1 MTMPTDR
8 NGTPG
13 SVTRL
18 ETGIPGFDT
27 VADGGLPTGRATL
40 IAGTAGSGK
49 TVFATQ
55 FLACGI
61 RDFDEPGVFITFE
74 DTPADI
80 RTNMRGFGWDIE
92 AWERDGKW
100 AFVDASP
107 RPEDQ
112 AVLVGDFDLSALL
125 ARMEAAIRR
134 TGAKRVAMDSVNAL
148 FSLYRDHA
156 VLRAELYRIVN
167 TIKALGITTVFTGER
182 TEDYGPI
189 TRFGVEEFVADNV
202 VILRNILD
210 EERRRRT
217 LEILKFRGA
226 THQRGEFPF
235 TVDAGRGIIVIPL
248 SAMELTQH
256 SSTIR
261 LSSGIDEVDAM
272 AGGGYFRDSII
283 LLSGATG
290 TGKTLT
296 AMHFLWAGV
305 QQGERCV
312 LFAFEESREQLVRNA
327 QSWGMDLARME
338 DDGLLKIVP
347 FYPHAMPIEDHLLRL
362 RTTIEEFGPRRVVVD
377 SLSALERTTSIRS
390 FREFVINLTSYI
402 KKFEIA
408 GLFTAT
414 ANSIL
419 GGTSVTEKH
428 VSTLTDTIL
437 LLRYV
442 EVSGEMQRG
451 ILVLKMRG
459 SAHDTSI
466 RRFTIDSDGL
476 HVHEAFSG
484 VSGILAGTPMRLGSA
499 DGAQD

>member
-1 MTMPTDR
+1 MNATDR
-8 NGTPG
+8 GDAAR
-13 SVTRL
+13 SITRL
-18 ETGIPGFDT
+18 ATGITGFDT
-27 VADGGLPTGRATL
+27 VADGGLPEGRATL

-61 RDFDEPGVFITFE
+61 ARGEPGVFITFE

-80 RTNMRGFGWDIE
+80 RRNMLGFGWDIE

-100 AFVDASP
+100 AFVDAAP
-107 RPEDQ
+107 RPDDQ
-112 AVLVGDFDLSALL
+112 TVLVGGFDLSALL
-125 ARMEAAIRR
+125 ARMENAIRR

-148 FSLYRDHA
+148 FSLYRDHG

-167 TIKALGITTVFTGER
+167 TIKELGITTVFTGER

-189 TRFGVEEFVADNV
+189 TRFGIEEFVADNV

-235 TVDAGRGIIVIPL
+235 TVDERQGVIVIPL
-248 SAMELTQH
+248 SAMELTQQ

-261 LSSGIDEVDAM
+261 LSSGINDLDTM
-272 AGGGYFRDSII
+272 AGDGYFRDSII

-296 AMHFLWAGV
+296 AMHFLCAGV

-327 QSWGMDLARME
+327 KSWGMDLASME
-338 DDGLLKIVP
+338 DEGLLKIVP

-377 SLSALERTTSIRS
+377 SLSALERTTSVRS
-390 FREFVINLTSYI
+390 FREFVINLTSFI
-402 KKFEIA
+402 KKHEVA

-442 EVSGEMQRG
+442 EMGGEMQRG
-451 ILVLKMRG
+451 LLVLKMRG

-466 RRFTIDSDGL
+466 RRFTIDSSGM
-476 HVHEAFSG
+476 HIHEPFRH
-484 VSGILAGTPMRLGSA
+484 VSGILAGNPTRLDAGHA
-499 DGAQD
+499 AED